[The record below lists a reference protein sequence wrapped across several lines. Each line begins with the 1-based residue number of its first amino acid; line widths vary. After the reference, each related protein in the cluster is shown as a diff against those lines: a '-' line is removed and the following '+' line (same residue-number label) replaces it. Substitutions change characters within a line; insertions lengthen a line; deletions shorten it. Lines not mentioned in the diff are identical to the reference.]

1 MTDSTAIVLVA
12 FLVIVFFGLWIWNGK
27 QKRKF
32 EEERRQRKRDLA
44 ALKAKVA
51 KAAQQDTSSD

>member
-1 MTDSTAIVLVA
+1 MTDSTAIAIVA
-12 FLVIVFFGLWIWNGK
+12 FLVIAFCALWVFNGK

-44 ALKAKVA
+44 ALKAKAA
-51 KAAQQDTSSD
+51 KKAPLE